1 MSCYN
6 NPHFK
11 WSRKGGNL
19 SDIHEWRIT
28 LDDFRNKKYTYY
40 WNSIPIKNIE
50 VPFLNGREYVTYV
63 GFINDNYTSEYVNV
77 DEINTISDMREVK
90 LTELMT

>member
-1 MSCYN
+1 MSNYRN
-6 NPHFK
+6 FK

-28 LDDFRNKKYTYY
+28 MEDFMNKKYTYY
-40 WNSIPIKNIE
+40 WNYIPIKNINIPYL
-50 VPFLNGREYVTYV
+50 VGRDYITTIVL
-63 GFINDNYTSEYVNV
+63 IDDNYTSHYVNV
-77 DEINTISDMREVK
+77 DEVNTISDMREVK